1 MTTTRT
7 GLTRR
12 LLLVASLLTCLSAFA
27 VPAAAQS
34 LTDRQASPNVT
45 IDALDGGRV
54 ELAALRGQVVVIS
67 FWATWCRPCLQEL
80 PHLAGFQTQY
90 GPQGFTV
97 LAIST
102 DQPDSL
108 PQVRAIT
115 RRNSWS
121 FQVLLDP
128 DGAVQQLLNPRGT
141 NPFTLVLDRQG
152 RIVYAHE
159 GYSSGDEVAL
169 EQLIQTLLAEPAE

>member
-1 MTTTRT
+1 MTHRT
-7 GLTRR
+7 GVTRR
-12 LLLVASLLTCLSAFA
+12 TLLHATLLWLMLLCST
-27 VPAAAQS
+27 PALAQS
-34 LTDRQASPNVT
+34 LDDRQASPNVT

-90 GPQGFTV
+90 GPQGLSV

-159 GYSSGDEVAL
+159 GYSSGDEVAV
-169 EQLIQTLLAEPAE
+169 EQLIQTLLAEPTE